1 MKKVK
6 GQIHKRT
13 LDTRLMVGIIVGLI
27 VVAVIVIK
35 VASGQRSTAG
45 DGTTAEP
52 ANVSATAT
60 TSQVEA
66 DPYPSSPGLQ
76 VAWVERNKKPAMI
89 LYHSTNC
96 IPCKAMDELVKKV
109 HADYEPDLVFID
121 VITNDAS
128 NNAEVGRS
136 GIRFIPTTF
145 FVSISGEKNVVVG
158 AMEEDA
164 LRAELT
170 RLQAGN

>member
-1 MKKVK
+1 MKVAEGRTRK
-6 GQIHKRT
+6 HK
-13 LDTRLMVGIIVGLI
+13 LDIRLILGIIVGLI
-27 VVAVIVIK
+27 VVIVIWIK
-35 VASGQRSTAG
+35 VISGQPSTAG

-52 ANVSATAT
+52 ANMSASAT
-60 TSQVEA
+60 TSQVES
-66 DPYPSSPGLQ
+66 DPYPTSPGLQ
-76 VAWVERNKKPAMI
+76 VAWVDRNKKPAMI

-109 HADYEPDLVFID
+109 HADYEPGVVFID

-158 AMEEDA
+158 AMEEEA
-164 LRAELT
+164 LRAELSS
-170 RLQAGN
+170 LQAGN